1 MSKSRLSHDLFGV
14 GVNGRTIS
22 YNTELPPQHASGNV
36 FKRFFIVSFIL
47 ESSIKC
53 SASSKFGNRL
63 EFVFGVGLGSIP
75 DIFYIKNY
83 KNCNNIIQFLLILLI
98 LLKSNYILYVTHN
111 HEN

>member
-36 FKRFFIVSFIL
+36 FKRLFIVSFIL

-53 SASSKFGNRL
+53 SASSKFGNGV
-63 EFVFGVGLGSIP
+63 EFGVGFIP
-75 DIFYIKNY
+75 DIFYIKNN
-83 KNCNNIIQFLLILLI
+83 KKCNNIIQFLLILL
-98 LLKSNYILYVTHN
+98 KSNYILYNT
-111 HEN
+111 